1 MHCFAKGTTCPTCD
15 NFCTHLGSWLVSKGA
30 RFVCLCRLCL
40 CRQAM
45 AMALRTRL
53 SQSMTFSMASMT
65 SLTRGVAFAAH
76 APRPMTHPAVSRWSR
91 GFSTE
96 RPQRVIAAVER
107 YMKARKDD
115 LLRDDSGTENREE
128 ALKALDSAVSTGT
141 KWDELKFDEIDKVEV
156 LLEVEDEFNHVIP
169 DADAD
174 SINSVQEI
182 LNYLEKAGVN

>member
-1 MHCFAKGTTCPTCD
+1 
-15 NFCTHLGSWLVSKGA
+15 
-30 RFVCLCRLCL
+30 
-40 CRQAM
+40 M

-53 SQSMTFSMASMT
+53 SSMTFSASMT
-65 SLTRGVAFAAH
+65 SLTRGAAIAAH
-76 APRPMTHPAVSRWSR
+76 APRLTLPAVSGWSR

-115 LLRDDSGTENREE
+115 LLRDSDSGTENREE

-182 LNYLEKAGVN
+182 LNYLEKAGVK

>member
-1 MHCFAKGTTCPTCD
+1 
-15 NFCTHLGSWLVSKGA
+15 
-30 RFVCLCRLCL
+30 
-40 CRQAM
+40 M
-45 AMALRTRL
+45 AIRMRL
-53 SQSMTFSMASMT
+53 SQSMTSFS
-65 SLTRGVAFAAH
+65 RVAFAAPLSRLPVV
-76 APRPMTHPAVSRWSR
+76 APWSR
-91 GFSTE
+91 GFSAE

-115 LLRDDSGTENREE
+115 LLRDSDSGTENREA

-182 LNYLEKAGVN
+182 LDYLEKAGVK

>member
-1 MHCFAKGTTCPTCD
+1 
-15 NFCTHLGSWLVSKGA
+15 
-30 RFVCLCRLCL
+30 
-40 CRQAM
+40 M

-53 SQSMTFSMASMT
+53 SSMTFSASMT
-65 SLTRGVAFAAH
+65 SLTRGAAVAAH
-76 APRPMTHPAVSRWSR
+76 APRPMTLPAVSRWSR

-115 LLRDDSGTENREE
+115 LLRDSDSGTENREE

-169 DADAD
+169 DAHAD

-182 LNYLEKAGVN
+182 LNYLEKAGVK